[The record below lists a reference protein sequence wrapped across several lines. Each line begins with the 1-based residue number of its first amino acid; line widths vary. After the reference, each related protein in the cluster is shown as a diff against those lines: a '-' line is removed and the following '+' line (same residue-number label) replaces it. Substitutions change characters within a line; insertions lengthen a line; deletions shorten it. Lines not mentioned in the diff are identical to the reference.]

1 MAKAATRKGV
11 ATDSA
16 KASGDWEAIEKDYR
30 AGVLSVREIGKRHKI
45 AESSIRFHANLHAWR
60 RDLSQRVQERVRA
73 QLVRTTEGSE
83 AEIVATAAEEI
94 VGVVKLHRRDIA
106 SGRGIVEL
114 LFGQLSEAAQKRHEV
129 EEEIF
134 EETKDDKTSER
145 RSRMLRAVSLPAHA
159 VTMRDLAQA
168 LRHVVVLERQA
179 YSLDDRPAEEP
190 EQAGELSAKIA
201 SKIISDLNDIAA
213 G

>member
-1 MAKAATRKGV
+1 MAKTATRRGAAKAA
-11 ATDSA
+11 ANC
-16 KASGDWEAIEKDYR
+16 DWESIEKDYR
-30 AGVLSVREIGKRHKI
+30 AGVLAVREIAKRYSI
-45 AESSIRFHANLHAWR
+45 AESSIRHRAKLHAWE
-60 RDLSQRVQERVRA
+60 RDLSQLVQERVRA

-83 AEIVATAAEEI
+83 AEIVANAADE
-94 VGVVKLHRRDIA
+94 VVKVVKLHRRDIA
-106 SGRGIVEL
+106 SGRGIVEM
-114 LFGQLSEAAQKRHEV
+114 LFGQLSEAAQKRREI
-129 EEEIF
+129 EEEIV
-134 EETKDDKTSER
+134 EDTKDEKTSER

-168 LRHVVVLERQA
+168 LRHVVTLERQA

-201 SKIISDLNDIAA
+201 SKIISDLHDIAA